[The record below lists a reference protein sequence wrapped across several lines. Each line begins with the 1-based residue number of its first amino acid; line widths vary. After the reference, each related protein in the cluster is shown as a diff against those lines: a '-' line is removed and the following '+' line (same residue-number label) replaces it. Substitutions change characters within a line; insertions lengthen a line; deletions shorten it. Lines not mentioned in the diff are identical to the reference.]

1 MYKSQEDA
9 VAEKKKHCKAD
20 IVDSGRAPQVANVKG
35 DDHAGIE
42 GSNTLRMSSQ
52 KRILDIAE
60 TESIIGIP
68 KVGRKCS

>member
-1 MYKSQEDA
+1 M
-9 VAEKKKHCKAD
+9 V
-20 IVDSGRAPQVANVKG
+20 NVKG
-35 DDHAGIE
+35 DDDAGIE
-42 GSNTLRMSSQ
+42 GSNTLRRSSQ